1 MSQCDQCGRHDAKI
15 SRIYKDES
23 YCSTCYAREFKP
35 KPCIQCSEIRRIHR
49 KADPPIC
56 HTCFTAKPCVR
67 CGKTEFDVGKITIY
81 GPVCNACS
89 PYFRPKQPCEDCGKL
104 SSRLSRVGREGNGFL
119 LCPNCYQRARG
130 SATCTLC
137 RRYRVLVET
146 DQGSVCRKCA
156 DLGMI
161 QCSACHADMPA
172 GMGKICESC
181 SWTKTLNHRVE
192 MWGFTIKS
200 EPCRQAIAQFVAWL
214 VTDVGV
220 KKATITIERYVPFFV
235 EAAKQWSELPT
246 YAVILAHFKPKGMR
260 QYLKVKQWLQ
270 TAYFVQFDASKA
282 GDLAEQERIANLQSK
297 LCHNSVAIKLL
308 NDYMEILTAKLH
320 AGQTSIKSIRLALQP
335 VVGLMLTLD
344 HIPTQADVDQ
354 YLAVKQGQ
362 KAALTG
368 LINYLNKIYKL
379 ELVCQLNE
387 QLIAEVRQRN
397 LQKIEQQMIELVVQ
411 YRNEP
416 TTFNERAWVKI
427 AMLYFHQIELK
438 KSSRFDVEADKYTV
452 LQSNKKYFLPLLI

>member
-1 MSQCDQCGRHDAKI
+1 MTQCDQCGRHDAKI

-35 KPCIQCSEIRRIHR
+35 KPCIKCSEIRRIHR

-67 CGKTEFDVGKITIY
+67 CGKIEFDVGKITIY

-89 PYFRPKQPCEDCGKL
+89 PYFRPKKPCENCGKL
-104 SSRLSRVGREGNGFL
+104 SSRLSRVSQKDIGLL

-130 SATCTLC
+130 SATCTMC
-137 RRYRVLVET
+137 RKYRVLVET
-146 DQGSVCRKCA
+146 DQDAVCQKCA

-161 QCSACHADMPA
+161 PCSACHADMPA

-181 SWTKTLNHRVE
+181 YWTKTLNHRVE
-192 MWGFTIKS
+192 IWAFTIVGKI
-200 EPCRQAIAQFVAWL
+200 CRQAFAQFVAWL

-235 EAAKQWSELPT
+235 EVSKQWNELPAYT
-246 YAVILAHFKPKGMR
+246 VILARFKPKGMR

-270 TAYFVQFDASKA
+270 TAYFAQFDASKA
-282 GDLAEQERIANLQSK
+282 DDLAEQGRITTLQSK
-297 LCHNSVAIKLL
+297 LCDNSVAIKLL
-308 NDYMEILTAKLH
+308 NGYLEKLTAKLH

-335 VVGLMLTLD
+335 VVGLILTLD

-368 LINYLNKIYKL
+368 FINYLNKVYKL

-387 QLIAEVRQRN
+387 QLIAEVRQQN
-397 LQKIEQQMIELVVQ
+397 LQKLEQQMIELVVQ

-416 TTFNERAWVKI
+416 TTFNEKAWIKT
-427 AMLYFHQIELK
+427 AMMYFHQVDLK
-438 KSSRFDVEADKYTV
+438 KNSKIEVESGKYKVFQEHKTY
-452 LQSNKKYFLPLLI
+452 LMPLVE